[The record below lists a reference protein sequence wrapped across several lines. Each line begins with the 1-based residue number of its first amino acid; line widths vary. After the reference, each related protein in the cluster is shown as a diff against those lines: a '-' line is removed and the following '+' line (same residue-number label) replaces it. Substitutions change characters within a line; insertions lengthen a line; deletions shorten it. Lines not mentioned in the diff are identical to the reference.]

1 MPATPT
7 IVFENGTMLGAMA
20 AMSEQRKL
28 QPPSAAFVIP
38 EIVISASQSS
48 NTLNRSRDDIAA
60 AHAIAIEETPAEC
73 TALLEQPLQ
82 LQRGS
87 EEDNE
92 FEQFILNRT
101 TSESNMLESSI
112 YSELQFSAANSPAP
126 PATQSAAAAAA
137 AAAAVNTSACSR
149 SDSRQSKRTRRKLH
163 KSKSKCSSNVGVAV
177 AVAGAGATTATT
189 NVAPPVGSYPPQYA
203 AIFLDQHQA
212 AASPFLNASNPE
224 TAAANYLQYH
234 QYYQQ
239 RPMGMAGLPHQHP
252 HPHPHHHH
260 LRRTLL
266 DVAVPLAG
274 GSGEVPAN
282 LASTNVNLNMSG
294 VAAASGVLGSSELSG
309 APLGYSFRKWFAR
322 PSLPF
327 VIGIFAL
334 GGVACT
340 LGGIVLGSTGLIEHS
355 TQYLSAALLM
365 IGIGVSL
372 LVISGA
378 IWRLSL
384 PDDVDDCPCFRRM
397 ETCRNCNSP
406 HCTNRLL
413 PGSYL
418 YPEFQHRPPPPSYLT
433 SLNEYAFV
441 YHPGAHPQAAYATVR
456 MNTPPPL
463 YRSTYSLNTST
474 SHVLGGGVALP
485 PTSEQPAEEQLTV
498 LCTREAI
505 SQTSFKELEI
515 DELHEEPPT
524 REAESQTLFKEVEL
538 D

>member
-1 MPATPT
+1 MAATPT
-7 IVFENGTMLGAMA
+7 IVFENGTMLGAMN
-20 AMSEQRKL
+20 EHRKQ
-28 QPPSAAFVIP
+28 QPPPPISTFVIP

-48 NTLNRSRDDIAA
+48 NSLHRSRHDIDA
-60 AHAIAIEETPAEC
+60 AHPNGNEEMSAEC
-73 TALLEQPLQ
+73 TALLEQQQHQHRQQCGL
-82 LQRGS
+82 S
-87 EEDNE
+87 MEEDNE

-112 YSELQFSAANSPAP
+112 YSELQFTSTAAGAAAP
-126 PATQSAAAAAA
+126 PATAAL
-137 AAAAVNTSACSR
+137 NTSACSR
-149 SDSRQSKRTRRKLH
+149 SDSRQSKRTRRKSH
-163 KSKSKCSSNVGVAV
+163 SKSNNKGKCNSNPV
-177 AVAGAGATTATT
+177 AVAGAGATVAA
-189 NVAPPVGSYPPQYA
+189 NGAPPVGSYPPQYTT
-203 AIFLDQHQA
+203 IFLDHHHHHA
-212 AASPFLNASNPE
+212 AAANAMANAAATSPFLNANPE
-224 TAAANYLQYH
+224 LQYH

-239 RPMGMAGLPHQHP
+239 RPIGLTHP
-252 HPHPHHHH
+252 HGHHH

-274 GSGEVPAN
+274 GSGDVAN
-282 LASTNVNLNMSG
+282 TMASTNLNMSAMAAG
-294 VAAASGVLGSSELSG
+294 VADSAELGG

-441 YHPGAHPQAAYATVR
+441 YHPSAHPQAAYAAVR

-463 YRSTYSLNTST
+463 YRSTYSLNTSA
-474 SHVLGGGVALP
+474 SHMLSAGLSLP
-485 PTSEQPAEEQLTV
+485 PTSEQVLEEPV
-498 LCTREAI
+498 TREAI
-505 SQTSFKELEI
+505 SQTSFKQLEI
-515 DELHEEPPT
+515 VELHEEQAAMPLT